1 MPSRATIPKRLLK
14 CHPPS
19 RGMGCD
25 IALEGT
31 LGMTPSAGDGA
42 LSRDHAHIVPSEAG
56 AAVIW
61 THAEEY
67 DPTPN

>member
-1 MPSRATIPKRLLK
+1 
-14 CHPPS
+14 
-19 RGMGCD
+19 MGCD